1 MGPDGRHVLSDPA
14 RLNDEERKFIQRLA
28 LGPIDNEELW
38 IAAITHGSTGVR
50 DDYQRL
56 EFLGDR
62 VLGLT
67 IAEALYQSSDHAEG
81 HLAQRLNALV
91 SGKMCAQ
98 IAYGLDVR
106 EVVRLGKQARED
118 GGADSANIQGDV
130 MESLL
135 GAHYLTFGF
144 DLTRQLILK
153 LWESALDGNAGEA
166 KHPKSALQEWAAG
179 NKRRAPDYDLIDRSG
194 PDHAAQFTVR
204 VSVHNVGEAEATAS
218 SKSEA
223 EKLAAQKFMEQF
235 G

>member
-1 MGPDGRHVLSDPA
+1 MSDPA
-14 RLNDEERKFIQRLA
+14 KLSDKERSFIEHFA
-28 LGPIDNEELW
+28 LGPIEDEAIW
-38 IAAITHGSTGVR
+38 IAAITHGSTGIR

-67 IAEALYQSSDHAEG
+67 IAEALYTDSEDAEG
-81 HLAQRLNALV
+81 RLAQRLNALV

-98 IAYGLDVR
+98 IAREIGVR

-118 GGADSANIQGDV
+118 GGAESENIQGDV
-130 MESLL
+130 MESLI
-135 GAHYLTFGF
+135 GAHYLAFGF
-144 DLTRQLILK
+144 EQTRALIRK
-153 LWESALDGNAGEA
+153 LWQDALDGSAGKA

-179 NKRRAPDYDLIDRSG
+179 NKRSAPDYDLIDRSG

-204 VSVHNVGEAEATAS
+204 VSVRKVGEATATAS

-223 EKLAAQKFMEQF
+223 EKLAAEKFMEQF